1 MRAENVFD
9 SLDFTLVPREIK
21 RILFEKI
28 CESATLVCTKIT
40 ARISPT
46 LVDLKGKLF
55 DLVHK
60 IKVRAL
66 SLFFVVKQA

>member
-1 MRAENVFD
+1 VRAENVFE
-9 SLDFTLVPREIK
+9 SLDSTLVPREIK
-21 RILFEKI
+21 RILFENLRE
-28 CESATLVCTKIT
+28 CNFGLHENYSEN
-40 ARISPT
+40 SPT